1 MPSSGSTRAGPR
13 FWTVSLRVDRS
24 RVGRYA
30 RAALRWVRLLR
41 PPSRG
46 SGLHVFY
53 GHDRVPA
60 PGERVAGG
68 TAKFQRLDARF
79 PNSPH
84 DFTLLYLG
92 STWLPRDLRPLLWLA
107 RRRGASV
114 VLNQNGVGYPGWA
127 GDETEKV
134 NRPYRLALLAAD
146 HVVYQS
152 DFCKRSADAFLGPP
166 RGTWE
171 VLHNAVDVE
180 HFTPAAQSPDGG
192 PVLLL
197 GGDQTQAY
205 RVELALQTL
214 AALLPEHPEATL
226 LVTGRLVG
234 RIDPLIDELGIG
246 GHVELA
252 GEYSQRDAPTIFRRA
267 HLLLHTKVND
277 PCPSLVIEAMAC
289 GLPVVYP
296 ASGGVVEL
304 VGDEAGIGVPHR
316 DSWERDEPP
325 SAEALADAVS
335 RVVAELPRYAAAARA
350 RAVER
355 FALGPW
361 LDRHAALFA
370 ELLERRG

>member
-1 MPSSGSTRAGPR
+1 
-13 FWTVSLRVDRS
+13 LR
-24 RVGRYA
+24 
-30 RAALRWVRLLR
+30 
-41 PPSRG
+41 
-46 SGLHVFY
+46 VFY

-68 TAKFQRLDARF
+68 TAKFQRLAQRF
-79 PNSPH
+79 PNSPA

-92 STWLPRDLRPLLWLA
+92 STWLPRDLVPLLWLA
-107 RRRGASV
+107 RRRGAPV

-127 GDETEKV
+127 GERAEEV
-134 NRPYRLALLAAD
+134 NRPLRRALVAAD
-146 HVVYQS
+146 HVLYQS
-152 DFCKRSADAFLGPP
+152 VFCKRSADLFLGEP
-166 RGTWE
+166 RGSWE
-171 VLHNAVDVE
+171 VLYNAVDVE
-180 HFTPAAQSPDGG
+180 RFTPAERPPGGG

-205 RVELALQTL
+205 RLELALRTL
-214 AALLPEHPEATL
+214 AALLPSQPEARL
-226 LVTGRLVG
+226 LVSGRLVVPAE
-234 RIDPLIDELGIG
+234 PLIEELGLRG
-246 GHVELA
+246 RVELV
-252 GEYSQRDAPTIFRRA
+252 GEYAQRDAPALFRRA

-304 VGDEAGIGVPHR
+304 VGDEAGIGVPHP
-316 DSWERDEPP
+316 DSFERDEPP
-325 SAEALADAVS
+325 PPEALAEAVEGVLS
-335 RVVAELPRYAAAARA
+335 DLARYRQAARR

-370 ELLERRG
+370 ELVPS